1 MHLLEQVSTHV
12 AGNIALRKNV
22 LSFHSL
28 HQATSQNITVPPG
41 PQCVHRSTSMLGL
54 QFSLVVEVSVEA
66 SEVTHRRSFQ
76 VQMLCD
82 LKA

>member
-1 MHLLEQVSTHV
+1 MDLQSRNLLEQVSTHV

-22 LSFHSL
+22 LSFYL
-28 HQATSQNITVPPG
+28 LLQATSQTITVPPG
-41 PQCVHRSTSMLGL
+41 PQCVHRSMLGL
-54 QFSLVVEVSVEA
+54 QFALVVEVS
-66 SEVTHRRSFQ
+66 EVTQ